1 MTISS
6 IRVPD
11 VGEGVAEV
19 EIVTWHVKPGDHVR
33 EDDLLADVMTDKATV
48 EIPSLFAGTVIDLG
62 GAIGET
68 LAVGGVL
75 CRIEHAG
82 TGVSS
87 EAGPA
92 DAAPEEPA
100 KIAAEPVPEK
110 AAPQA
115 APEPTK
121 PAASKAFAM
130 RQKPAGAPGAP
141 RPEGEAPLASPAV
154 RDRARRAGIDLRTVA
169 GSGPAGRIT
178 DADLDAVFAAP
189 RASLSGVSARQRRE
203 GVERIPVIGLRRKIA
218 DRMALANA
226 RIPHITVIEE
236 VDVSALED
244 LRAAMNER
252 RGDKPKL
259 TLLPFLAAALK
270 RAFVDHPEMNAHYLD
285 DDGIVER
292 HNAIHLGIAT
302 MTPNGLVVP
311 VLRHTEALSLFGA
324 AGEIARLADAAR
336 QGKATREELS
346 GSTFTITS
354 LGPLGAIATTPIINH
369 PEVAILGVNR
379 MAIRPMWDGSQFVP
393 RRMMNI
399 SASFDHRVIDGWNAA
414 SFVQR
419 LRTLLETPALMF
431 MEDEA

>member
-1 MTISS
+1 MTVSS

-19 EIVTWHVKPGDHVR
+19 EIVTWHVKPGDPVR

-48 EIPSLFAGTVIDLG
+48 EIPSLFAGTVIELG

-75 CRIEHAG
+75 CRIEH
-82 TGVSS
+82 TG
-87 EAGPA
+87 A
-92 DAAPEEPA
+92 DAPSE
-100 KIAAEPVPEK
+100 AEPVKAAADAPQTTVAEPAHEK

-115 APEPTK
+115 T
-121 PAASKAFAM
+121 PA
-130 RQKPAGAPGAP
+130 KPAGNDIPAARPAPAGSARAP
-141 RPEGEAPLASPAV
+141 RAEGEAPLASPAV

-169 GSGPAGRIT
+169 GTGPAGRIT
-178 DADLDAVFAAP
+178 DADLNAVFAAP
-189 RASLSGVSARQRRE
+189 PASSSGESTRQRQE
-203 GVERIPVIGLRRKIA
+203 GTERIPVIGLRRKIA

-285 DDGIVER
+285 DDGIIER

-311 VLRHTEALSLFGA
+311 VMRYAETFGLFGA
-324 AGEIARLADAAR
+324 AGEIARLAEAAR

-414 SFVQR
+414 TFVQR

-431 MEDEA
+431 MEDNA

>member
-48 EIPSLFAGTVIDLG
+48 EIPSLFAGTVMDLG

-82 TGVSS
+82 
-87 EAGPA
+87 AGTFSQPGPT

-100 KIAAEPVPEK
+100 QIVAEPVPEK

-115 APEPTK
+115 APAPAK
-121 PAASKAFAM
+121 PAASKALAM

-154 RDRARRAGIDLRTVA
+154 RDRARRAGIDLRTVV

>member
-6 IRVPD
+6 IKVPD

-19 EIVTWHVKPGDHVR
+19 EIVVWHVKPGDLVR

-48 EIPSLFAGTVIDLG
+48 EIPSLFAGTVVDLG
-62 GAIGET
+62 GAVGET

-82 TGVSS
+82 TGV
-87 EAGPA
+87 EPEVRNAVHAGERVETALKPNR
-92 DAAPEEPA
+92 ERTT
-100 KIAAEPVPEK
+100 AEPTPGIAK
-110 AAPQA
+110 A
-115 APEPTK
+115 EPPTVHK
-121 PAASKAFAM
+121 T
-130 RQKPAGAPGAP
+130 PAGIPSAS
-141 RPEGEAPLASPAV
+141 RPEGQAPLASPAV
-154 RDRARRAGIDLRTVA
+154 RDRARRAGIDLRTVP

-178 DADLDAVFAAP
+178 DADLDAVFAARFTP
-189 RASLSGVSARQRRE
+189 PSSASTRQRKE
-203 GVERIPVIGLRRKIA
+203 GTERIPVIGLRRKIA

-244 LRAAMNER
+244 LRATMNDER
-252 RGDKPKL
+252 GERPKL

-270 RAFVDHPEMNAHYLD
+270 RAFIDHPEMNAHFLD
-285 DDGIVER
+285 DEGVIER

-311 VLRHTEALSLFGA
+311 VLRNAETYGLFGA

-354 LGPLGAIATTPIINH
+354 LGPLGALATTPIINH

-379 MAIRPMWDGSQFVP
+379 MAVRPMWDGTQFVP

-414 SFVQR
+414 TFIQR
-419 LRTLLETPALMF
+419 LRALLQTPALIF

>member
-115 APEPTK
+115 APAPAK
-121 PAASKAFAM
+121 PAASKALAM

-178 DADLDAVFAAP
+178 DADLDALFAAP

-311 VLRHTEALSLFGA
+311 VLRHAEAFGLFGA
-324 AGEIARLADAAR
+324 AREIARLAEAAR

-419 LRTLLETPALMF
+419 LRSLLETPALMF
-431 MEDEA
+431 MEDDA

>member
-6 IRVPD
+6 IKVPD

-19 EIVTWHVKPGDHVR
+19 EIVVWHVKPGDLVR

-48 EIPSLFAGTVIDLG
+48 EIPSLFAGTVVDLG
-62 GAIGET
+62 GAVGET

-82 TGVSS
+82 TGVEPEVRNAAHAGESV
-87 EAGPA
+87 EADLEPSRVKHKQEPTP
-92 DAAPEEPA
+92 DILKPA
-100 KIAAEPVPEK
+100 KAEP
-110 AAPQA
+110 
-115 APEPTK
+115 PT
-121 PAASKAFAM
+121 A
-130 RQKPAGAPGAP
+130 QKTPAGMPSAP

-154 RDRARRAGIDLRTVA
+154 RDRARRAGIDLRTVP

-178 DADLDAVFAAP
+178 DADLDAVFAARSTP
-189 RASLSGVSARQRRE
+189 PSSASPRQRKE
-203 GVERIPVIGLRRKIA
+203 GTECIPVIGLRRKIA

-244 LRAAMNER
+244 LRATMNDER
-252 RGDKPKL
+252 GERPKL

-270 RAFVDHPEMNAHYLD
+270 RAFIDHPEMNAHFLD
-285 DDGIVER
+285 DEGIIER

-311 VLRHTEALSLFGA
+311 VLRNAETYGLFGA

-354 LGPLGAIATTPIINH
+354 LGPLGALATTPIINH

-379 MAIRPMWDGSQFVP
+379 MAVRPMWDGTQFVP

-414 SFVQR
+414 TFIQR
-419 LRTLLETPALMF
+419 LRALLQTPALIF

>member
-1 MTISS
+1 MTIST

-48 EIPSLFAGTVIDLG
+48 EIPSLFAGTVVELG
-62 GAIGET
+62 GAVGET

-82 TGVSS
+82 T
-87 EAGPA
+87 
-92 DAAPEEPA
+92 DASPETEPA
-100 KIAAEPVPEK
+100 KVIAEEPVKAVAEPV
-110 AAPQA
+110 AA
-115 APEPTK
+115 
-121 PAASKAFAM
+121 AASPKTAPVVAKSAASEAPAI
-130 RQKPAGAPGAP
+130 RQTQVGSARAP
-141 RPEGEAPLASPAV
+141 RPEGAAPLASPAV
-154 RDRARRAGIDLRTVA
+154 RDRARRAGIDLRAVA

-189 RASLSGVSARQRRE
+189 PPSPAGETRRARKE
-203 GVERIPVIGLRRKIA
+203 GTERIPVIGLRRKIA

-226 RIPHITVIEE
+226 RIPHITVVEE

-285 DDGIVER
+285 DDGVVER

-311 VLRHTEALSLFGA
+311 VLRHAEALGLFGA
-324 AGEIARLADAAR
+324 AGEIARLAEAAR
-336 QGKATREELS
+336 HGKATREELS

-419 LRTLLETPALMF
+419 LRGLLEAPALIF

>member
-1 MTISS
+1 MAISS
-6 IRVPD
+6 IKVPD

-19 EIVTWHVKPGDHVR
+19 EIVVWHVKPGDLVR
-33 EDDLLADVMTDKATV
+33 EDDPLADVMTDKATV
-48 EIPSLFAGTVIDLG
+48 EISSLFAGKVVDLG
-62 GAIGET
+62 GAVGET

-82 TGVSS
+82 TGVEPEVSNAVHAGERVETAS
-87 EAGPA
+87 EPNRERTTA
-92 DAAPEEPA
+92 EPA
-100 KIAAEPVPEK
+100 PDIAKAE
-110 AAPQA
+110 Q
-115 APEPTK
+115 PTVHK
-121 PAASKAFAM
+121 T
-130 RQKPAGAPGAP
+130 PAGMPGAP
-141 RPEGEAPLASPAV
+141 RPEGQAPLASPAV
-154 RDRARRAGIDLRTVA
+154 RDRARRAGIDLRTVP

-178 DADLDAVFAAP
+178 DADLDAVFAARSTP
-189 RASLSGVSARQRRE
+189 PASASPRQRKE
-203 GVERIPVIGLRRKIA
+203 GTDRIPVIGLRRKIA

-244 LRAAMNER
+244 LRATMNDER
-252 RGDKPKL
+252 GERPKL

-270 RAFVDHPEMNAHYLD
+270 RAFIDHPEMNAHFLD
-285 DDGIVER
+285 DEGIIER

-311 VLRHTEALSLFGA
+311 VLRNAETYGLFGA

-354 LGPLGAIATTPIINH
+354 LGPLGALATTPIINH
-369 PEVAILGVNR
+369 PEGAILGVNR
-379 MAIRPMWDGSQFVP
+379 MAVRPMWDGTQFVP

-414 SFVQR
+414 TFIQR
-419 LRTLLETPALMF
+419 LRTLLQTPALIF

>member
-6 IRVPD
+6 IKVPD

-19 EIVTWHVKPGDHVR
+19 EIVVWHVKPGDLVR

-48 EIPSLFAGTVIDLG
+48 EIPSLFAGTVVDLG
-62 GAIGET
+62 GAVGET

-82 TGVSS
+82 TGVEPEVRNAAHAGESVETAS
-87 EAGPA
+87 EPSLVKPKQEPTP
-92 DAAPEEPA
+92 DIVKPA
-100 KIAAEPVPEK
+100 KAEPPTVRK
-110 AAPQA
+110 TAAGIP
-115 APEPTK
+115 
-121 PAASKAFAM
+121 S
-130 RQKPAGAPGAP
+130 AP
-141 RPEGEAPLASPAV
+141 RPEGQAPLASPAV
-154 RDRARRAGIDLRTVA
+154 RDRARRAGIDLRTVP

-178 DADLDAVFAAP
+178 DADLDAVFAASSTP
-189 RASLSGVSARQRRE
+189 PSSASTRQRKE
-203 GVERIPVIGLRRKIA
+203 GTERIPVIGLRRKIA

-236 VDVSALED
+236 IDVSALED
-244 LRAAMNER
+244 LRATMNDER
-252 RGDKPKL
+252 GERPKL
-259 TLLPFLAAALK
+259 TLLPFLASALK
-270 RAFVDHPEMNAHYLD
+270 RAFIDHPEMNAHFLD
-285 DDGIVER
+285 DEGIIER

-311 VLRHTEALSLFGA
+311 VLRNAETYDLFGA
-324 AGEIARLADAAR
+324 ASEIARLADAAR

-354 LGPLGAIATTPIINH
+354 LGPLGALATTPIINH

-379 MAIRPMWDGSQFVP
+379 MAVRPMWDGTQFVP

-414 SFVQR
+414 TFIQR
-419 LRTLLETPALMF
+419 LRALLQTPALIF